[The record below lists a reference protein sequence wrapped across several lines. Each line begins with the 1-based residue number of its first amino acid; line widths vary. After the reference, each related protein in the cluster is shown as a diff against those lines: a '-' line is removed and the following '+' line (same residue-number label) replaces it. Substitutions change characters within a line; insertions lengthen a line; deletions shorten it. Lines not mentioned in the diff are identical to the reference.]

1 MEFTWLKTCAA
12 RKYTFFR
19 AHFWSPGT
27 AYLKYTCPHVY
38 FWCFDVV
45 YFLHMFGAFAMRFLL
60 KSVFFYAFGTCVSPR
75 RIFFTPWAPASCAGV
90 FILRVW
96 KSDLHVYCECIFLPA
111 HCAFFLESAFLD
123 CTCGNKNHIFA
134 ASVFWQ
140 HMFFLRSSVLDCFKI
155 VRVSTGFGDFNCIQ
169 YAWFYSDFQS
179 GSWFTSQYCRFL
191 HLFSISKHLAF
202 PLVNR

>member
-27 AYLKYTCPHVY
+27 AYLKYTCPKVY

-60 KSVFFYAFGTCVSPR
+60 KNVFFYAFGTCVSPR

-90 FILRVW
+90 FILRV
-96 KSDLHVYCECIFLPA
+96 
-111 HCAFFLESAFLD
+111 
-123 CTCGNKNHIFA
+123 CGNRTCTFT
-134 ASVFWQ
+134 ASVFSYP
-140 HMFFLRSSVLDCFKI
+140 HIVHFFWKVHFWTAPVETKITFLLQVYFGSTCFPKVKRTFNCFKI
-155 VRVSTGFGDFNCIQ
+155 VRVSTGFGEFKNRPYINGRYLQ
-169 YAWFYSDFQS
+169 W
-179 GSWFTSQYCRFL
+179 
-191 HLFSISKHLAF
+191 
-202 PLVNR
+202 PLMNVVTPEVIYKNGAS